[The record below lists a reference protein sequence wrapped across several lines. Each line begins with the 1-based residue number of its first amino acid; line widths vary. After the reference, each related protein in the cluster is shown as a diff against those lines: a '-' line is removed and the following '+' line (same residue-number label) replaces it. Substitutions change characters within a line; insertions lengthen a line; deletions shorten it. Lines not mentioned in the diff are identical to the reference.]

1 MMYKATIGGAAL
13 AVTDTGLIPGQD
25 GPDTEASRKH
35 ALDFIAVAHGY
46 GDYEQLC
53 REIPDAKNIALTP
66 VK

>member
-1 MMYKATIGGAAL
+1 MMYKATIHGEYL

>member
-1 MMYKATIGGAAL
+1 MMYKATIHGEYL

-53 REIPDAKNIALTP
+53 REIPDAKDIALTP